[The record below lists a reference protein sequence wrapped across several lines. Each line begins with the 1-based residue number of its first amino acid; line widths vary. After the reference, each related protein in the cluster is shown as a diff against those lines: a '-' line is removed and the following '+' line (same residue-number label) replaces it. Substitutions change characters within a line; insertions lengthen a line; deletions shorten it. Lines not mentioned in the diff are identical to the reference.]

1 MAGKSG
7 VYFRTGYCASKFA
20 LIGFMDALRLE
31 LVDEGMQAV
40 WTKVGHMTRAVL
52 DAVCKVSGIMHH
64 SWVYSR

>member
-31 LVDEGMQAV
+31 LVDEGMQPFRLKLATQRV
-40 WTKVGHMTRAVL
+40 R
-52 DAVCKVSGIMHH
+52 
-64 SWVYSR
+64 Y